1 MAIFPGEPESA
12 GFIGAKNNAA
22 GAITHAKLQS
32 NRHPINKPIYRPDA
46 LPVTQPSVEA
56 RLLTANCSWQ
66 AYRL

>member
-46 LPVTQPSVEA
+46 LPVTQPTV
-56 RLLTANCSWQ
+56 
-66 AYRL
+66 